1 MSEETVFVDGMICK
15 KNEKAPDFVLC
26 DLSIKC
32 KDLVSFMRENHK
44 DGWINVDIKM
54 SRAGKPYASLNTW
67 QPTQA
72 AKPVSVEDAGGFEDD
87 IPFAPF
93 GKGEW

>member
-67 QPTQA
+67 QPTKQEA
-72 AKPVSVEDAGGFEDD
+72 AKPVSVDEFEDND
-87 IPFAPF
+87 IPF
-93 GKGEW
+93 